1 MATQLFANNAASVLA
16 SSLTSVATSLT
27 VTTGHGTR
35 FPSPS
40 GGDYFLA
47 TLCQQGSAGEINFEI
62 VKVTARST
70 DSFTIVRAQEST
82 TALAYNAG
90 DKFELRLTKGTMET
104 LQSSF
109 VSLDGYKVDTSIA
122 AAPLQ
127 LARFVENPA
136 GLAWSPAVQADFT
149 RYSRWNDFLPS
160 VGVTGGTAAQKWATE
175 VYGKFGFAQTT
186 AGLANSHF
194 VSEGRIVWI
203 PSGLTAVN
211 SANATPAGGPWA
223 VMDAPG
229 GTPNDPNYQEIGGF
243 GVTLQCETAGNYLEG
258 IASVTTDY
266 VTSSASAVPCIMASG
281 IFGVSK
287 NAASNTYRST
297 GITINSFG
305 SQQSTYAPLS
315 AVLIAGGWQYGLDLS
330 SGAYNAAAI
339 RFPNGHTITH
349 DSTHLYINA
358 GGVGL
363 NVSAGGCG
371 LSSGSFVGDLNG
383 DVAADTVVATT
394 SVLSSGTGGIGYTTG
409 AGGTV
414 TQATDKSTDV
424 TLNKVSGRIT
434 MNAASL
440 ASNAV
445 VHFNLNNS
453 LIATTDTV
461 SLSAYW
467 GAVSGVNYRIELATL
482 SSGLAVIRV
491 TNISGGARSEAIQI
505 NFNVHKG
512 ATS

>member
-27 VTTGHGTR
+27 VTTGHGAR

-160 VGVTGGTAAQKWATE
+160 VGVTGGTAAEKWATE

-243 GVTLQCETAGNYLEG
+243 GVTLQCGTAGNYMEG
-258 IASVTTDY
+258 ITGIAVDY
-266 VTSSASAVPCIMASG
+266 VDSPSNAVPCIMASG
-281 IFGVSK
+281 LFGINK

-297 GITINSFG
+297 GITIHSFG
-305 SQQSTYAPLS
+305 SQQTTYAPLNAILVS
-315 AVLIAGGWQYGLDLS
+315 GGWQYGLDLS
-330 SGAYNAAAI
+330 KGVYNVADI
-339 RFPNGHTITH
+339 LFPHGNTIA
-349 DSTHLYINA
+349 SNPGQLFMNA

-363 NVSAGGCG
+363 NVSAGGCA
-371 LSSGSFVGDLNG
+371 LSSGSFVGNLNG
-383 DVAADTVVATT
+383 NVAAGTVTAST
-394 SVLSSGTGGIGYTTG
+394 SVLSTGTGGIGYETG
-409 AGGTV
+409 AGALV
-414 TQATDKSTDV
+414 TQTTSKSTAVTINNPCGRIAMHAAALAAGATVSFQVNCSVVAATDAIILT
-424 TLNKVSGRIT
+424 G
-434 MNAASL
+434 
-440 ASNAV
+440 
-445 VHFNLNNS
+445 
-453 LIATTDTV
+453 
-461 SLSAYW
+461 YW
-467 GAVSGVNYRIELATL
+467 GSVYPGNYRIEVA
-482 SSGLAVIRV
+482 SKAAGFFEVRV
-491 TNISGGARSEAIQI
+491 TNITAVSLSEDLKIDFAI
-505 NFNVHKG
+505 VK
-512 ATS
+512 AVAA